1 MRISR
6 RVSLKLSGY
15 LHSAAVGSAFHSKR
29 SDKILVVSLL
39 ELRDVSITA
48 GGKILL
54 RGVNLSLQRGEIVA
68 LCGPSGLGKTTLL
81 RAIAGLDDAAA
92 GTISLEEKSP
102 DEWTYPAFRRRV
114 MLVEQRP
121 VVFDC
126 SIEENLRR
134 PFHYHAASF
143 PFPVERARD
152 LITLLQMPDAS
163 KRRERCR
170 KASNS
175 ASDSFAPYFCSPP
188 FYYLMNQPAH
198 LITRPR
204 NASKL
209 CCAKKQKMV

>member
-1 MRISR
+1 M
-6 RVSLKLSGY
+6 
-15 LHSAAVGSAFHSKR
+15 
-29 SDKILVVSLL
+29 SLL
-39 ELRDVSITA
+39 ELRDVSIAA

-134 PFHYHAASF
+134 PFSYHAASF

-152 LITLLQMPDAS
+152 LITLLQMPDAQQ
-163 KRRERCR
+163 
-170 KASNS
+170 KARTLSQGQQQRLGLIR
-175 ASDSFAPYFCSPP
+175 A
-188 FYYLMNQPAH
+188 LLLQPAVLLLDEPTSALDNDAAQCVETVLREETKNGLAIVIVTH
-198 LITRPR
+198 DRAQAAR
-204 NASKL
+204 L
-209 CCAKKQKMV
+209 CDRVCEVGDWRDV